1 MFEGAVYVQRRKLL
15 KRRMRSGLL
24 LFPGNQESPM
34 NYPANTYP
42 FRQDSSF
49 LYFFGLDTPGVA
61 AVIDVDAGTETI
73 FGDDITLED
82 VIWMGDLPTIKDRA
96 AAVGVK
102 RTTPLA
108 RLDETIAQAR
118 KKGRPIHFLPP
129 YRPETLTRLS
139 DLLGVRPQEVR
150 KRVSSELIRAVV
162 AQRSTKTE
170 EEVAEIEKSL
180 AVSGR
185 MYSAA
190 MATIRPGLYESA
202 IVGAIEGIALAHGC
216 LTAFPTIVT
225 MNGHIFHNQYHSNR
239 LEKGRLLVIDS
250 GVSSARGY
258 ASDITRTIPVSG
270 AFSRKQREIYEI
282 VLKGQLQAIAA
293 MRPGA
298 RFKDIHLATAR
309 TMASGLKDIGL
320 MTGDVDEAVS
330 AGAHA
335 LFFPHGLG
343 HMIGLDVHDMEG
355 LGEDYVGYDETVT
368 RSKQF
373 GLAYLRVARELRPG
387 FVLTVEPGIYFVP
400 ALIERWQAEKRFAQF
415 INYTQVEGYRD
426 FTGIRIEDDVLVTE
440 KGSRVLGKPIP
451 KKAGDL
457 EKARAAAK
465 AKR

>member
-225 MNGHIFHNQYHSNR
+225 MNGHIFHNQYHRNR